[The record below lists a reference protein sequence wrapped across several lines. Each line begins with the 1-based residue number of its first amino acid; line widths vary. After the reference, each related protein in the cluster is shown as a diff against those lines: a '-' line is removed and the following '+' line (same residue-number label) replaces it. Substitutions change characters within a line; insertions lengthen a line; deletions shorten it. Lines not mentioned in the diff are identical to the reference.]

1 MGSIVGPASVR
12 SLTSAILA
20 LAALVVVGS
29 LASAAPGDFSER
41 DLSPP
46 RQARSAAPASHPVKK
61 TQAAAYAEE
70 SSGAQQDTQD
80 TDEDS
85 SDESQNNQGVP
96 AASAAPSMQNAA
108 AAGGD
113 ISYVI
118 RAGDSVGAIA
128 TMFHLPAE
136 EIFRHNHLSEDTTL
150 RVGQVL
156 RIPNPYTAQIRQLQG
171 QIATL
176 TARNQQQA
184 QQLQSSSSKQRA
196 FTARIGELS
205 EINRSLEHDVTML
218 PWWRRATTVAVT
230 LSVVMLGIAIL
241 SLIQWVLVRWRF
253 VAVAQANEK
262 LGKLDQRYRIMLAR
276 AELRLQQLYGR
287 RRAVAEPSAT
297 ARTPEDFELERLGRE
312 LKEVLERELQ
322 QLGVQRHPPAR
333 RSRLREWLTSSSS
346 PVAVRSDR
354 R

>member
-1 MGSIVGPASVR
+1 MGSTAGPATVR

-46 RQARSAAPASHPVKK
+46 RQARSAPAPHAVKK
-61 TQAAAYAEE
+61 AQPAAYAETATE
-70 SSGAQQDTQD
+70 QEAQD
-80 TDEDS
+80 TDEDT
-85 SDESQNNQGVP
+85 SDEQPQSNQGVP
-96 AASAAPSMQNAA
+96 AASAARSPQNAA
-108 AAGGD
+108 AASGD
-113 ISYVI
+113 IFYMI
-118 RAGDSVGAIA
+118 RAGDSVGAVA
-128 TMFHLPAE
+128 SMFHIPAE
-136 EIFRHNHLSEDTTL
+136 EILRHNRLSEDSTL

-184 QQLQSSSSKQRA
+184 QQLQGSGSKERA
-196 FTARIGELS
+196 LSARIDELGDL
-205 EINRSLEHDVTML
+205 NRSLEHDVTML

-230 LSVVMLGIAIL
+230 LSVVMLGIAML
-241 SLIQWVLVRWRF
+241 SLIQWFLIRRRF
-253 VAVAQANEK
+253 VAVVQANEK
-262 LGKLDQRYRIMLAR
+262 LGKLDQRYRILLAR

-287 RRAVAEPSAT
+287 RRAIADPSAS

-312 LKEVLERELQ
+312 LKEVLEKELE

-346 PVAVRSDR
+346 PVAVRYR